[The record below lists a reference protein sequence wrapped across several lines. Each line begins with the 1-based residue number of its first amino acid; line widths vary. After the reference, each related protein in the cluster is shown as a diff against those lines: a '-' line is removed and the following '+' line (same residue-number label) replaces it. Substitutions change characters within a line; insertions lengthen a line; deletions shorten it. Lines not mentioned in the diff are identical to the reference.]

1 MATPPSGGG
10 SAEMPGV
17 GYYPDPS
24 IPGYIR
30 YWNGAAWVPGTSRPA
45 PAEGEAMP
53 APPPGVTHTQVI
65 SPPPDETGPMF
76 LDEDPAPRA
85 AEETGSALPELRR
98 SAEMDVRGAGG
109 PPEAAAGG
117 MGAQPVPPGGVPAS
131 VDWNDPQRLH
141 GARPDAGS
149 AWHAD
154 AAQQGGFGGEQDRRV
169 SWGAEPDASGDAQA
183 GGGQAGGGQWAGV
196 PDPRRAGPGE
206 DAGRDDGTLT
216 MRAGGSGR
224 TADRSTQALP
234 PVRRAP
240 ELPPADEGETP
251 APAGEGTMTFRAV
264 GRGGGAPPTTGQGQ
278 DQSQGQG
285 RGQIQGHGQGQ
296 DQGQG
301 RGQDQGRGQT
311 AGRDDGTMAI
321 RAIGRGGAR
330 KGAEA
335 APPAQ
340 PQPSHQP
347 QQPPQTHQPHQPP
360 QPHQP
365 QQPFGG
371 IPAQGGGPAWQ
382 PQGQF
387 AQRPGPPQS
396 PPQAAPHAPQAAPHG
411 AGPGAPEGVIPWKPP
426 VDNPFLRAAQAE
438 GRPASLGRRLA
449 ARLIDS
455 VVLLGVVGAVAFP
468 LWSKASDH
476 IDEKVEAAKQSGET
490 VTVYFLDGTTSGYL
504 GIVLGLLL
512 VLGVVLEA
520 LPTAK
525 WGRTLGK
532 RLCGVRVLDI
542 EEHDTPSFG
551 TALRRWLVYSVL
563 GVLVI
568 GVLNVLW
575 CLFDRPWRQCWHDK
589 AARTFVATAD

>member
-1 MATPPSGGG
+1 MSAPTSG
-10 SAEMPGV
+10 SADGSSIPGF
-17 GYYPDPS
+17 YPDPS

-109 PPEAAAGG
+109 PPEASAGG

-141 GARPDAGS
+141 GTRPDAGS
-149 AWHAD
+149 AWQAD

-169 SWGAEPDASGDAQA
+169 SWGAESDAPVDPRA
-183 GGGQAGGGQWAGV
+183 GGGQPGAPQAGAGQPAGGQWPGV

-224 TADRSTQALP
+224 TGDRSTQALP

-251 APAGEGTMTFRAV
+251 APAGDGTMTFRTM
-264 GRGGGAPPTTGQGQ
+264 GRGGGAAPATGQGQ
-278 DQSQGQG
+278 GK
-285 RGQIQGHGQGQ
+285 
-296 DQGQG
+296 
-301 RGQDQGRGQT
+301 GQDQGRGQA

-321 RAIGRGGAR
+321 RAIGRGGTRR
-330 KGAEA
+330 KGAGA

-340 PQPSHQP
+340 PPHQP
-347 QQPPQTHQPHQPP
+347 QQPQPAHQSQQPP
-360 QPHQP
+360 
-365 QQPFGG
+365 QPFGG

-396 PPQAAPHAPQAAPHG
+396 LPQAAPHAPQAAPHG

-426 VDNPFLRAAQAE
+426 VDNPFLLAAQAE

-476 IDEKVEAAKQSGET
+476 IDEKVESAKQSGET

-512 VLGVVLEA
+512 VLGVVLET

-551 TALRRWLVYSVL
+551 AALRRWLVYSVL

-568 GVLNVLW
+568 GVPNVLW

-589 AARTFVATAD
+589 AARTFVASAD

>member
-1 MATPPSGGG
+1 MSAPTSG
-10 SAEMPGV
+10 SADGSSIPGF
-17 GYYPDPS
+17 YPDPS

-45 PAEGEAMP
+45 PAAGEAMP

-65 SPPPDETGPMF
+65 SPAPDETGPMF
-76 LDEDPAPRA
+76 LDEEPAPRP

-131 VDWNDPQRLH
+131 VDWNDPQRLY
-141 GARPDAGS
+141 GTRPDAGS
-149 AWHAD
+149 AWQAD
-154 AAQQGGFGGEQDRRV
+154 ASRQGGFGGEQDRRI
-169 SWGAEPDASGDAQA
+169 SWGSETDAPGDAQA
-183 GGGQAGGGQWAGV
+183 GGGQAGGGQWPGV

-206 DAGRDDGTLT
+206 GAGRDEGTLT
-216 MRAGGSGR
+216 MRGGGSGG
-224 TADRSTQALP
+224 TVDRSTQALP

-240 ELPPADEGETP
+240 ELPAADDAETP
-251 APAGEGTMTFRAV
+251 AAAGDGTMTIRAV
-264 GRGGGAPPTTGQGQ
+264 GRGDGAAPTTGQGQ
-278 DQSQGQG
+278 GQG
-285 RGQIQGHGQGQ
+285 HQGPGQGQ
-296 DQGQG
+296 D
-301 RGQDQGRGQT
+301 RNP
-311 AGRDDGTMAI
+311 ASGRDDGTMAI
-321 RAIGRGGAR
+321 RAVGRRGSR

-340 PQPSHQP
+340 PSHQPQQPQQPHQPPQSHQP
-347 QQPPQTHQPHQPP
+347 QQPPQPY
-360 QPHQP
+360 QP

-382 PQGQF
+382 QQGHPF
-387 AQRPGPPQS
+387 AQRPGPAQG
-396 PPQAAPHAPQAAPHG
+396 APQAAPQG
-411 AGPGAPEGVIPWKPP
+411 APPGAAEGVIPWKPP
-426 VDNPFLRAAQAE
+426 VDNPFLQAAQAQ
-438 GRPASLGRRLA
+438 GRPAPLGRRLA
-449 ARLIDS
+449 ARLIDT

-468 LWSKASDH
+468 LWGKASDH
-476 IDEKVEAAKQSGET
+476 IDEKVETAKQSGET
-490 VTVYFLDGTTSGYL
+490 VTVYFLDGTTGGYL

-512 VLGVVLEA
+512 VLGIVLEA

-532 RLCGVRVLDI
+532 RLSGVRVLDI
-542 EEHDTPSFG
+542 EGHDTPSFG
-551 TALRRWLVYSVL
+551 AALRRWLVYSVL

-589 AARTFVATAD
+589 AARTFVAAAD

>member
-1 MATPPSGGG
+1 MSAPTSG
-10 SAEMPGV
+10 SADGSSIPGF
-17 GYYPDPS
+17 YPDPS

-85 AEETGSALPELRR
+85 VEDTGSALPELRR

-109 PPEAAAGG
+109 PPEASAGG
-117 MGAQPVPPGGVPAS
+117 MGTQPVPPGGVPAS

-141 GARPDAGS
+141 GTRPDAGS
-149 AWHAD
+149 AWQAD

-169 SWGAEPDASGDAQA
+169 SWGAESDAPGDPRA
-183 GGGQAGGGQWAGV
+183 GGGQPGGPQAGAGQPAGGQWPGV

-224 TADRSTQALP
+224 TGDRSTQALP

-240 ELPPADEGETP
+240 ELPPADDETP
-251 APAGEGTMTFRAV
+251 APAGDGTMTFRTV
-264 GRGGGAPPTTGQGQ
+264 GRGGGAAPATGQGQ
-278 DQSQGQG
+278 SQGQDK
-285 RGQIQGHGQGQ
+285 GQ
-296 DQGQG
+296 DQGW
-301 RGQDQGRGQT
+301 DQGRGQA

-321 RAIGRGGAR
+321 RAIGRGGTRR

-340 PQPSHQP
+340 PPHQP
-347 QQPPQTHQPHQPP
+347 QQPQTHQPQQPP

-396 PPQAAPHAPQAAPHG
+396 LPQAAPHAPQAAPHG
-411 AGPGAPEGVIPWKPP
+411 AGPGAPQGVIPWKPP
-426 VDNPFLRAAQAE
+426 VDNPFLLAAQAE

-476 IDEKVEAAKQSGET
+476 IDEKVESAKQSGET

-551 TALRRWLVYSVL
+551 AALRRWLVYSVL

-589 AARTFVATAD
+589 AARTFVASAD